1 MARTTVPALRQF
13 GISDA
18 SIPMTPVESV
28 ATVVVMQV
36 SAMTRRDAAGRLR
49 HGRRFPGEK
58 PPACEI
64 LGRFATAWTG
74 LDAHRMVRIHDALDL
89 HTAAGQANSCL
100 NALALPPG

>member
-1 MARTTVPALRQF
+1 MALTTVHALRQV
-13 GISDA
+13 GTSVT
-18 SIPMTPVESV
+18 STPMAPVESV

-64 LGRFATAWTG
+64 LRRFATAWTG

-89 HTAAGQANSCL
+89 HTAAGQANFRL

>member
-1 MARTTVPALRQF
+1 MPTVGP
-13 GISDA
+13 
-18 SIPMTPVESV
+18 V
-28 ATVVVMQV
+28 ATVVMMEVP
-36 SAMTRRDAAGRLR
+36 AMTRFDVASRLR

-64 LGRFATAWTG
+64 PRRFAAAGTG

-89 HTAAGQANSCL
+89 HAAAGQAHFGL

>member
-13 GISDA
+13 GTSVA
-18 SIPMTPVESV
+18 GTSMPPVGSV
-28 ATVVVMQV
+28 ATVIVMQV
-36 SAMTRRDAAGRLR
+36 SAMTRRDVAGRLR

-64 LGRFATAWTG
+64 LRRFATAWTG
-74 LDAHRMVRIHDALDL
+74 LDTDRMVRIHDALDL
-89 HTAAGQANSCL
+89 HTAAGQANFCL